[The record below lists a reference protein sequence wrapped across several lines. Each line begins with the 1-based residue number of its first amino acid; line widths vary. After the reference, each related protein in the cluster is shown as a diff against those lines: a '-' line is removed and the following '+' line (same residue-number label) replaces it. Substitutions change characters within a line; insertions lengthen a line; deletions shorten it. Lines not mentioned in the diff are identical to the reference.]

1 MEYYKGSITEIEY
14 ETRYDYLLT
23 SFRNNLIEFVR
34 LVKTKFNSE
43 QLWGSDIQLLI
54 KQDNYKM
61 KTLKLSFEDT
71 NFSIPI
77 LNPEFEK
84 IIKESFNQ
92 TETDFIMHLVFSV
105 TARIVKSTVTQL
117 CKHLLSKMERSE
129 DLENQP
135 FQDKRT
141 IGTVPDNFRKKLHHL
156 LNSQDIKDYI
166 ESKVDFIKKEFLNS
180 FFTSSSL
187 TTFDNEDNVMQ
198 SYEVTDSVLDS
209 TIITNSFVSKF
220 KNVNSKKNA
229 KRSISSL
236 LGCNAEYSQSYSQQI
251 CADDNIETSSNLLN
265 AVISV
270 SGDNI

>member
-1 MEYYKGSITEIEY
+1 MEYYQGSITEIEY

-23 SFRNNLIEFVR
+23 SFRNNLIEFER

-43 QLWGSDIQLLI
+43 QLWGSDIQFLI

-84 IIKESFNQ
+84 IIKKSFNQ
-92 TETDFIMHLVFSV
+92 TETDFIIHLVFSV

-129 DLENQP
+129 DLENRP
-135 FQDKRT
+135 FEVKR
-141 IGTVPDNFRKKLHHL
+141 IVGTVPDNFRKKLHRL
-156 LNSQDIKDYI
+156 LNSQDIKDYM

-220 KNVNSKKNA
+220 KNGKSKKNK
-229 KRSISSL
+229 KRLFSSW

-251 CADDNIETSSNLLN
+251 CADDNIETSSDLLN
-265 AVISV
+265 AVNSG